1 MQKVPRISVSS
12 ARTLRL
18 PVVDVRAEAPRLKD
32 VARVPLFRKD
42 LEASFYLNRRFVDQ
56 VLHAVGESD
65 RVVLVCED
73 PDSRMSLI
81 AAGELGDLLDVAVL
95 EGGAESWEHGK

>member
-1 MQKVPRISVSS
+1 MMHRIPRITASS
-12 ARTLRL
+12 ARKLGL

-42 LEASFYLNRRFVDQ
+42 VEASFYLNRRFVDQ

-65 RVVLVCED
+65 RIVLVCED

-81 AAGELGDLLDVAVL
+81 AAGEIGNVLDVAIL
-95 EGGAESWEHGK
+95 EGGAKAWER